1 MIALTAPLVLHLA
14 DEAATQTLGRQ
25 LAGVVRAPLLIGL
38 VGELGTGKTT
48 LVRALVQALLP
59 GVRVKSPTYTLIE
72 TYASAHAEL
81 HHLDLYR
88 LRDPA
93 ELEDLGIADLLTTD
107 AILLVEWP
115 ERGGGRLPSLDLE
128 LRLGH
133 AHPGRSLAISATS
146 PAGQAAWT
154 ALKQVVGD
162 EGALTHSSGKSEK
175 R

>member
-1 MIALTAPLVLHLA
+1 VIALAAPLALHLA
-14 DEAATQTLGRQ
+14 DEAATQALGRQ
-25 LAGVVRAPLLIGL
+25 LARVVRAPLLIGL

-72 TYASAHAEL
+72 SYASAHAEL

-107 AILLVEWP
+107 AIVLVEWP
-115 ERGGGRLPSLDLE
+115 ERGGGHLPALDLE
-128 LRLGH
+128 LRLDH
-133 AHPGRSLAISATS
+133 ALPGRNLVISATS
-146 PAGQAAWT
+146 PSGQAVWT
-154 ALKQVVGD
+154 ALKQVLRD
-162 EGALTHSSGKSEK
+162 EGALIHSSGKTEK
-175 R
+175 T